1 MPTFTPTLFL
11 SLFSAT
17 LTLAQ
22 APQAASST
30 SLATKQTRAQV
41 NANGKHVRV
50 VREIPDTYKGR
61 VIVVGSGGGV
71 VGQETTYSLLDD
83 GRLFSKKTGD
93 KTYTYIG
100 KQTAANTKKVFWSV
114 EDRCAIKKT
123 TYQKPGNLY
132 RFVGWRKGREAYKV
146 TWAPGDK
153 AVPANYEQVY
163 KGFTG
168 MLPKS

>member
-1 MPTFTPTLFL
+1 MHRVTTTLFL
-11 SLFSAT
+11 SLLSGT

-22 APQAASST
+22 APQAASSM
-30 SLATKQTRAQV
+30 SLATRQSGAQV
-41 NANGKHVRV
+41 NATGKSFRV

-61 VIVVGSGGGV
+61 VILVGSGGGV
-71 VGQETTYSLLDD
+71 VGKETTYALLDD
-83 GRLFSKKTGD
+83 GRLFGKKSGD

-146 TWAPGDK
+146 TWTPGDK

>member
-1 MPTFTPTLFL
+1 MHTIATIL
-11 SLFSAT
+11 SLNLLSIT

-30 SLATKQTRAQV
+30 SLTTRQTGAV
-41 NANGKHVRV
+41 VKSAGKSVRV

-61 VIVVGSGGGV
+61 VILVGSGGGV
-71 VGQETTYSLLDD
+71 VGKETTYSLLDD
-83 GRLFSKKTGD
+83 GRLFSKKTGE
-93 KTYTYIG
+93 KTHTYIG

-123 TYQKPGNLY
+123 KYQKPGNLY

-146 TWAPGDK
+146 SWAPGDK
-153 AVPANYEQVY
+153 TVPANYEQVY
-163 KGFTG
+163 KGFIG